1 MKLRAKMLL
10 SIFVG
15 SFVSL
20 ALLVGVAAYRMN
32 RISEASLRTQKQA
45 LLSDYDALIK
55 NQVHTA
61 VSLLST
67 LDERARKGEMTV
79 DAAKTQAANLIRA
92 LRYQNDNYFWI
103 DTIDGVNVVLLGK
116 PIEGKSRIDAQD
128 KKGKY
133 LVKEIIE
140 KGRQNGGGY
149 TDYWFPK
156 AGSETPMPK
165 RGYSL
170 EFKPWGWVVGTGNYI
185 DDIEKIVEEQRLAA
199 KAELVL
205 NIKYFAGFACVL
217 IVICLFCGMWFA
229 DSITKRISKGLEVA
243 NSLAE
248 GDLTKQIEGDSPDEI
263 GQLLDAMGNMVS
275 RLREITS
282 QTVEAANQV
291 SIAADQI
298 SEANQSFSQKITEQA
313 ASVEETTAAME
324 EMGAST
330 RSTAEN
336 AREANNLAR
345 SSKTVAEDGTV
356 VMADTIMAMN
366 EINKSS
372 AKIANISNVIEEIA
386 FQTNLLA
393 LNAAVE
399 AARAGEHGKGFA
411 VVAAEIRS
419 LAGRTTQSAKEITTL
434 IEDSG
439 EKTGRGVQLA
449 QELDKKLGE
458 IVSGI
463 KKVTDLMDEVA
474 AAAAEQSSGINQVN
488 TAMGQV
494 DQTTQQNASLV
505 EETSAAAEELAA
517 QAKGLLDVVSFF
529 KVEDSGRS
537 AKASRGRKAPQVSR
551 LPAKGGFRT
560 KPAAQQALPA
570 RSQASDNDQD
580 DFSEF

>member
-1 MKLRAKMLL
+1 MGLKSFNNWKILTKIV
-10 SIFVG
+10 SISVATIVVIIAISMG
-15 SFVSL
+15 
-20 ALLVGVAAYRMN
+20 ALLPFIERKLMHEKEVA
-32 RISEASLRTQKQA
+32 L
-45 LLSDYDALIK
+45 K
-55 NQVHTA
+55 NVIDLTFNL
-61 VSLLST
+61 VKEYN
-67 LDERARKGEMTV
+67 DRAAKGEIPLEE
-79 DAAKTQAANLIRA
+79 AQKRA
-92 LRYQNDNYFWI
+92 TERLRNLRYAGEEYLFI
-103 DTIDGVNVVLLGK
+103 LSLETAMVMHPIK
-116 PIEGKSRIDAQD
+116 PELEGKSVAETKDPHGKALFVEMVKVAKD
-128 KKGKY
+128 KGEGT
-133 LVKEIIE
+133 V
-140 KGRQNGGGY
+140 
-149 TDYWFPK
+149 DYMWPK
-156 AGSETPMPK
+156 PGQTAPAPK
-165 RGYSL
+165 TSYIML
-170 EFKPWGWVVGTGNYI
+170 FKPWGWVIGTGIYV
-185 DDIEKIVEEQRLAA
+185 DDVTKELNTIRYSILAVLAVCSGFIMLLSWVVARKIRQPLLEAVEASNRLA
-199 KAELVL
+199 
-205 NIKYFAGFACVL
+205 
-217 IVICLFCGMWFA
+217 
-229 DSITKRISKGLEVA
+229 D
-243 NSLAE
+243 
-248 GDLTKQIEGDSPDEI
+248 GDLTVAIEVKSSDET
-263 GQLLDAMGNMVS
+263 GQLMDAMGNMVS

-356 VMADTIMAMN
+356 VMADTIAAMN

-537 AKASRGRKAPQVSR
+537 AKGARGRKTPQVS
-551 LPAKGGFRT
+551 LAMPAKGGFRT
-560 KPAAQQALPA
+560 KAAARQPALPD
-570 RSQASDNDQD
+570 RSQASGSED

>member
-1 MKLRAKMLL
+1 MDWFRNLKVSTKLITMVSVVLVLMAIMGGMALQQLSKVNASMEELGANVIPSIKQLAK
-10 SIFVG
+10 INEAVG
-15 SFVSL
+15 SFRRAEFQHILSTEKADMDKYEKRMTETIVNLNKMFKEYEPLISYPGEKELYGEFKKNWDAFLIEHEKLLDLSRQNKTAEAMAFLRGNSQKTFFAAQEALGKDMVLNEKGGDDAFKKGKAVYSNARSIVLGSIAVALLIGIGL
-20 ALLVGVAAYRMN
+20 ALLVT
-32 RISEASLRTQKQA
+32 RI
-45 LLSDYDALIK
+45 I
-55 NQVHTA
+55 TA
-61 VSLLST
+61 QLG
-67 LDERARKGEMTV
+67 GEPV
-79 DAAKTQAANLIRA
+79 
-92 LRYQNDNYFWI
+92 Y
-103 DTIDGVNVVLLGK
+103 V
-116 PIEGKSRIDAQD
+116 
-128 KKGKY
+128 
-133 LVKEIIE
+133 
-140 KGRQNGGGY
+140 
-149 TDYWFPK
+149 
-156 AGSETPMPK
+156 
-165 RGYSL
+165 
-170 EFKPWGWVVGTGNYI
+170 
-185 DDIEKIVEEQRLAA
+185 
-199 KAELVL
+199 AELMAK
-205 NIKYFAGFACVL
+205 IA
-217 IVICLFCGMWFA
+217 
-229 DSITKRISKGLEVA
+229 T
-243 NSLAE
+243 
-248 GDLTKQIEGDSPDEI
+248 GDLTEEVKIKDNDTTSM
-263 GQLLDAMGNMVS
+263 LYAVANMVTN
-275 RLREITS
+275 LRDIAC

-356 VMADTIMAMN
+356 VMADTIMAMS

-537 AKASRGRKAPQVSR
+537 AKGARGRKTPQVS
-551 LPAKGGFRT
+551 LAMPAKGGFRT
-560 KPAAQQALPA
+560 KAAARQPALPD
-570 RSQASDNDQD
+570 RSQASGSED

>member
-1 MKLRAKMLL
+1 MGLKSFNNWKILTKIVSISVATIVVIIAISMGALLPFIERKLMHEKEEALKNIIDVTTHLTKEYDDRAK
-10 SIFVG
+10 
-15 SFVSL
+15 
-20 ALLVGVAAYRMN
+20 
-32 RISEASLRTQKQA
+32 
-45 LLSDYDALIK
+45 
-55 NQVHTA
+55 
-61 VSLLST
+61 
-67 LDERARKGEMTV
+67 KGEFSIE
-79 DAAKTQAANLIRA
+79 QAQKFARDEIRD
-92 LRYQNDNYFWI
+92 LRYAGGEYFFI
-103 DTIDGVNVVLLGK
+103 INQDVVTVMHPIK
-116 PIEGKSRIDAQD
+116 PELEGKSGADIKDPNGKALFVEMVKVAKD
-128 KKGKY
+128 KGEGIVEY
-133 LVKEIIE
+133 M
-140 KGRQNGGGY
+140 
-149 TDYWFPK
+149 WPK
-156 AGSETPMPK
+156 PGQSAPAPK
-165 RGYSL
+165 LSYVML
-170 EFKPWGWVVGTGNYI
+170 YKPWGWVIGTGIYV
-185 DDIEKIVEEQRLAA
+185 DDVSKQINTIRYAILGVLAVCSAFIVLFAWIVARKIRQPLLEAVEASNRLA
-199 KAELVL
+199 
-205 NIKYFAGFACVL
+205 
-217 IVICLFCGMWFA
+217 
-229 DSITKRISKGLEVA
+229 D
-243 NSLAE
+243 
-248 GDLTKQIEGDSPDEI
+248 GDLTVAIEVKSSDET
-263 GQLLDAMGNMVS
+263 GQLMDAMGNMVS